1 MDSETNLV
9 AVLTKALANAD
20 YGGGN
25 ISNLGFF
32 LYTLLTFA
40 VASTGAA
47 FAAYFKSGETSAAI
61 RANTAAGLES
71 KKDSDKKVDQS
82 AKDVAEVLTKVNGSH
97 CRLEATT
104 LQLEAKVQRLQEELV
119 TANGINALL
128 RGERAGMVDQNV
140 EALKEARAIREMQAT
155 KDLAQAAKDDAQLQG
170 MVSPKTHP
178 GPYVAVPLSLL
189 QDLAT
194 LGLYLREHDLRSHP
208 SQHSPVEDTNPNPP
222 PENPAS

>member
-1 MDSETNLV
+1 METDTNLV
-9 AVLTKALANAD
+9 AVLVRELSRGN

-32 LYTLLTFA
+32 LYTLITFA

-47 FAAYFKSGETSAAI
+47 FAAYFKSGETTAAVRASA
-61 RANTAAGLES
+61 AAGLES
-71 KKDSDKKVDQS
+71 RKDSDKKVDQS

-104 LQLEAKVQRLQEELV
+104 LQLEAKVHRLQEELALAKA
-119 TANGINALL
+119 TNAVL
-128 RGERAGMVDQNV
+128 RGERAGMVDQNL
-140 EALKEARAIREMQAT
+140 EALKEARSIRESQAT
-155 KDLAQAAKDDAQLQG
+155 KDLAQLAKDDAQLQG

-194 LGLYLREHDLRSHP
+194 LGLYLRELDLRSHP
-208 SQHSPVEDTNPNPP
+208 SQHSTVDDTNLIPP
-222 PENPAS
+222 PDNPAS